1 MARKDKKKPENI
13 DQIERK
19 VISSK
24 ISLLVWFRS
33 KVAERQLKD
42 YQLLEISTFIKKQ
55 GLSQLE
61 DRNRFDICLNRF
73 LGK

>member
-1 MARKDKKKPENI
+1 
-13 DQIERK
+13 
-19 VISSK
+19 
-24 ISLLVWFRS
+24 VWFRS